1 MPNIA
6 ITKYCNLK
14 CPYCFAEDMI
24 AEEQTKAITLDQL
37 TKILNWLGQEPL
49 SGHIGIIGGEPTL
62 HPQYKDVIYLIND
75 FCARNNIKSLLFTNG
90 IELYKTLHLLP
101 DNMNILININKLND
115 INQSKLNKTLDLC
128 HKLHLLEE
136 NRVCIGC
143 NLYSTNT
150 DYSYF
155 WNVVDTYHEI
165 STVRMSITAPIQIND
180 KQDKFLYYQKMKP
193 ILFDFLNKAKQ
204 YNLEVT
210 FDCNQIPLCELTEN
224 EQLFVKSFGRYKTF
238 CSPTIDITADFKAS
252 SCFGSYDDTLI
263 DCNLFNNINE
273 LERYF
278 QYKIFKKTELNYNG
292 KCKNCEK
299 FNLQQC
305 QGGCLSFSKQA

>member
-1 MPNIA
+1 
-6 ITKYCNLK
+6 
-14 CPYCFAEDMI
+14 
-24 AEEQTKAITLDQL
+24 
-37 TKILNWLGQEPL
+37 
-49 SGHIGIIGGEPTL
+49 
-62 HPQYKDVIYLIND
+62 
-75 FCARNNIKSLLFTNG
+75 
-90 IELYKTLHLLP
+90 
-101 DNMNILININKLND
+101 
-115 INQSKLNKTLDLC
+115 
-128 HKLHLLEE
+128 
-136 NRVCIGC
+136 
-143 NLYSTNT
+143 
-150 DYSYF
+150 
-155 WNVVDTYHEI
+155 
-165 STVRMSITAPIQIND
+165 MSITAPIQIND

-278 QYKIFKKTELNYNG
+278 QYKMFKKTELNLQIIAT
-292 KCKNCEK
+292 CE
-299 FNLQQC
+299 
-305 QGGCLSFSKQA
+305 